1 MKNLGISRQVQTG
14 VRYKRNP
21 DLGKERLYLKESLQ
35 AGVGMDGGGMI
46 VMG

>member
-1 MKNLGISRQVQTG
+1 MKNLGISRQIQTG
-14 VRYKRNP
+14 VTYKRNP

-35 AGVGMDGGGMI
+35 VGVGVDGGEMI